1 MLKEQFIMQYL
12 NSLYDLMIDDRIRE
26 IRVNNL

>member
-12 NSLYDLMIDDRIRE
+12 NSLYDLMIDDRIRK
-26 IRVNNL
+26 IRINNL